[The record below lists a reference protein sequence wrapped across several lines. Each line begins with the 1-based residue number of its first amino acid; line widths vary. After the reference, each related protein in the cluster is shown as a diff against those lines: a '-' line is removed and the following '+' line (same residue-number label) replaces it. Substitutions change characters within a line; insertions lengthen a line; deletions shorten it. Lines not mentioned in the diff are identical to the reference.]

1 VVAGA
6 RRLRAVFSQAS
17 CGRHPPAPKRIK
29 MSDTQFSLIIK
40 SIQTE
45 VSDDYAQKIR

>member
-1 VVAGA
+1 V
-6 RRLRAVFSQAS
+6 
-17 CGRHPPAPKRIK
+17 
-29 MSDTQFSLIIK
+29 SDTQFSLIIK